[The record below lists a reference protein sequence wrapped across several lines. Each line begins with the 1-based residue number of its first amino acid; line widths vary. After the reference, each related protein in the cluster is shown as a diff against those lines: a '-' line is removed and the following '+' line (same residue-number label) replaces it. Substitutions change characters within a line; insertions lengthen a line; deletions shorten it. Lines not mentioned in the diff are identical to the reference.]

1 MNIGLAAPVAKGVN
15 AINWNKPVPMVDR
28 LVGDK
33 YILPEGWQEATKGV
47 KELVFYNS
55 GGLAGDI
62 ATAINMELFQKK
74 TGIKVTAI
82 GVSVDPYLKTLT
94 SLVSKDGSVPLLLS
108 NTPWKE
114 MSAYSATKQLVPID
128 YLFPTSVQK
137 IYNPTVKEHIY
148 RNGHWYG
155 GIETAYNEGLIF
167 YRPSWLKKAGVAVP
181 TTYQELL
188 EAAKK
193 VRAWAKANVSP
204 DAYGVTFGATT
215 LEYPVL
221 FQLLV
226 YSQGG
231 SIFKNGRA
239 RFVNNPAVKNAL
251 EFTVEAI
258 KSDAASMEVLNEN
271 VTDMGLTFG
280 SGKAGFLVRIMTS
293 YARKF
298 ETDYPVI
305 KDDWAIISPLKW
317 DAKTPDKYR
326 AAILGS
332 NGGIINKYAG
342 KGEQAAAALFLD
354 FLRSKEAAAYE
365 IVVEGN
371 ESLIPQY
378 YDDDIVKLVDW
389 DLADSV
395 ANALGIAKPIR
406 VDKIPYKEY
415 RRQTVIYGR
424 NEAFSPG
431 FPAVEKELTNQLNNL
446 ISGKVT
452 IDQALKALQKFS
464 DSVEN

>member
-1 MNIGLAAPVAKGVN
+1 MKKSRYLVVLLIISAFLITMNTGLAAPASKGVA

-28 LVGDK
+28 LVGDQ
-33 YILPEGWQEATKGV
+33 YILPQGWQEATKGV
-47 KELVFYNS
+47 KELVYYNS

-62 ATAINMELFQKK
+62 ATAMNIELFQKK
-74 TGIKVTAI
+74 TGIKVTAV

-114 MSAYSATKQLVPID
+114 MSAYSATKELVALD
-128 YLFPTSVQK
+128 YLYTSSVQK
-137 IYNPTVKEHIY
+137 IYNPAIKEHIF
-148 RNGHWYG
+148 RNGHWFG
-155 GIETAYNEGLIF
+155 SLETAYNEGLIF

-181 TTYQELL
+181 TTYTELL

-193 VRAWAKANVSP
+193 VRAWAKTNVSP

-231 SIFKNGRA
+231 LIFKNRKA
-239 RFVNNPAVKNAL
+239 QFVNNPAAKNAL
-251 EFTVEAI
+251 EFTVKAI
-258 KSDAASMEVLNEN
+258 KDDAASTEVLNEN
-271 VTDMGLTFG
+271 ITDMGLTFG
-280 SGKAGFLVRIMTS
+280 AGKAGFLVGIMTS

-298 ETDYPVI
+298 ETDYPEI
-305 KDDWAIISPLKW
+305 KGDWAIISPLKW

-332 NGGIINKYAG
+332 NGGIVNKYAN
-342 KGEQAAAALFLD
+342 KNEQAAAILFLD
-354 FLRSKEAAAYE
+354 FLRSKEAAANE

-371 ESLIPQY
+371 ESLISQY
-378 YDDDIVKLVDW
+378 YNDDLVKLVNW

-395 ANALGIAKPIR
+395 ATTLGIAKPL
-406 VDKIPYKEY
+406 P
-415 RRQTVIYGR
+415 GR
-424 NEAFSPG
+424 
-431 FPAVEKELTNQLNNL
+431 
-446 ISGKVT
+446 
-452 IDQALKALQKFS
+452 
-464 DSVEN
+464 